1 MAVGS
6 CSAGV
11 IWHCRTAI
19 SKTCS
24 FVPAEILKP
33 VNIEISRHITLNG
46 HLSCR
51 SCRQYI
57 KPTLTGHFICRSC
70 KPTSAPPVDSF
81 FSRHSLQSQIPL
93 LKVTALIFILLFLIS
108 ETNKEDNF
116 FQNKDDSHICA
127 NRNKP
132 TLGCIT
138 LTHSVRFWT
147 TFEFNKAIYSCSYQR
162 CTCSLNVCNGFT
174 SIIIKLP
181 RSRYFSHFQRLPR
194 SLWRRCGLS
203 GRLQMHFVITNIHC
217 PVFPSCYMCHLS
229 SHIITPVHNGSL
241 STLPL

>member
-1 MAVGS
+1 MAVCS

-11 IWHCRTAI
+11 MWHCRTAI

-70 KPTSAPPVDSF
+70 KPTSAPPVDS
-81 FSRHSLQSQIPL
+81 SSYRHSLQSEIPL
-93 LKVTALIFILLFLIS
+93 LQVAALIFILLFLIS

-116 FQNKDDSHICA
+116 FPNKDDSHSYA
-127 NRNKP
+127 NSNKVNTWLYNP
-132 TLGCIT
+132 HTQRSIFNDIWIQQSNLELFISAVHMQCKY
-138 LTHSVRFWT
+138 LYWLY
-147 TFEFNKAIYSCSYQR
+147 FNKY
-162 CTCSLNVCNGFT
+162 
-174 SIIIKLP
+174 K
-181 RSRYFSHFQRLPR
+181 
-194 SLWRRCGLS
+194 
-203 GRLQMHFVITNIHC
+203 ITTI
-217 PVFPSCYMCHLS
+217 
-229 SHIITPVHNGSL
+229 
-241 STLPL
+241 PLV